1 MRQELINKLHE
12 AAKQCQSECISGDIK
27 VGNTDVPYIFIEGA
41 KWIIENLWHA
51 PSEPRD
57 LNRSIIVRLINGHYG
72 FWKGSFT
79 DGKIEKQF
87 NLYSATQVGETQ
99 KGIVEKWCY
108 LDDIVPGTY

>member
-12 AAKQCQSECISGDIK
+12 AAKQCQDECISGDIA
-27 VGNTDVPYIFIEGA
+27 VGNSDVPYIFIEGA
-41 KWIIENLWHA
+41 KWIIENLWHTA
-51 PSEPRD
+51 SEPHD
-57 LNRSIIVRLINGHYG
+57 MNRSVIVRLINSHYG

>member
-12 AAKQCQSECISGDIK
+12 AAKQCQGECISGDIA
-27 VGNTDVPYIFIEGA
+27 VGNSDVPYIFIEGA
-41 KWIIENLWHA
+41 KWIIENLWHTA
-51 PSEPRD
+51 SEPHD
-57 LNRSIIVRLINGHYG
+57 MNRSVIVRLINSHYG
-72 FWKGSFT
+72 FWKGSFN